1 MSKTKEVSKTKDP
14 NSVST
19 TRILAEC
26 ALMLAVG
33 IVLSLVKL
41 IDLPYGGSVTVA
53 SMLPVILISYRHGV
67 KYGLITGIAYG
78 IIQQLLGLNTL
89 SYVTTWISIIAVIML
104 DYVVAFTVIGF
115 GGIFRKIVK
124 AQPASLVLGTIL
136 ACLLRY
142 ACHVISGATV
152 WAGLS
157 IPTNAALIY
166 SVGYNATYMIPETIV
181 TVALAYYIGSLIDF
195 RNPTIRHMAQTEK
208 TKIPL
213 LYWTGGLALAAGL
226 IVDISCIFSHLQ
238 NPDDGKFDFAGLGSV
253 NWMVVLIATAA
264 AIVIAAISFGIAY
277 LKKNK
282 KEKAE
287 Q

>member
-1 MSKTKEVSKTKDP
+1 MSKTKNVTKDP
-14 NSVST
+14 NTISN

-53 SMLPVILISYRHGV
+53 SMLPVIIISYRHGI
-67 KYGLITGIAYG
+67 KYGRIV
-78 IIQQLLGLNTL
+78 QQLLGLNTL
-89 SYVTTWISIIAVIML
+89 SYVTTWVSIIAVIML
-104 DYVVAFTVIGF
+104 DYIVAFAVLGL
-115 GGIFRKIVK
+115 GGIFRKIIK
-124 AQPASLVLGTIL
+124 NQPAALVAGTIL

-166 SVGYNATYMIPETIV
+166 SFGYNATYMLPETIV

-195 RNPTIRHMAQTEK
+195 RNPTIRHMVQTEK
-208 TKIPL
+208 TKVPL

-226 IVDISCIFSHLQ
+226 IVDIACIFPFLQ
-238 NPDDGKFDFAGLGSV
+238 NPDSGEFDFTGLASV
-253 NWMVVLIATAA
+253 NWMVVLIATAV
-264 AIVIAAISFGIAY
+264 AIVIAAITFGIAL
-277 LKKNK
+277 LKKK
-282 KEKAE
+282 KAAN
-287 Q
+287 

>member
-1 MSKTKEVSKTKDP
+1 MAKSKEK
-14 NSVST
+14 NSNPVST

-33 IVLSLVKL
+33 IVLSIVKL
-41 IDLPYGGSVTVA
+41 FDLPYGGSVTIA
-53 SMLPVILISYRHGV
+53 SMLPVILISYRHGI

-89 SYVTTWISIIAVIML
+89 SYVTSWVSIIAVIML
-104 DYVVAFTVIGF
+104 DYIVAFAVLGF
-115 GGIFRKIVK
+115 GGVFRKLRHQNIG
-124 AQPASLVLGTIL
+124 LVLGTVL

-166 SVGYNATYMIPETIV
+166 SLGYNATYMIPETIV
-181 TVALAYYIGSLIDF
+181 TAALAYYIGSLIDF
-195 RNPTIRHMAQTEK
+195 RNPTIRHISRTEK

-213 LYWTGGLALAAGL
+213 LKWTGGLALAAG
-226 IVDISCIFSHLQ
+226 IIIDIYCIFPNLQ
-238 NPDDGKFDFAGLGSV
+238 NPESGKFDFSGLSNV
-253 NWMVVLIATAA
+253 NWLAVLIASAS
-264 AIVIAAISFGIAY
+264 AIVIAAITFGIAHF
-277 LKKNK
+277 KQNK
-282 KEKAE
+282 KKSE
-287 Q
+287 